1 MVESIIGNYLIE
13 IGKITEQQYRIAL
26 DRMNSVR
33 VKLGLIAVSEGFM
46 TLQQVEEVNQLQKKL
61 DKRFGDLAVEKNYL
75 TDEQVGKLLKKQGD
89 AYLTFMQALEEF
101 EMITPAE
108 AVWIIDEFKESRGL
122 TNIEMDY
129 IKSDDVDKIVE
140 IMLPDKAADYSV
152 LIAIAIKTIIRI
164 ADRHA
169 GIIKVEMKD
178 FRSAAPMAVQS
189 LEGENETWTNG
200 FKEVDGAM
208 RTAASIF
215 AEEDFTEMDED
226 ALDAAAE
233 LVNCINGLY
242 ASSASGSHGK
252 FLELMPPLYSMDGT
266 DYPEGEACVVT
277 VQIDDKLCEYA
288 SIKKV

>member
-33 VKLGLIAVSEGFM
+33 VKLGLIAVSEGLM

-89 AYLTFMQALEEF
+89 AYLTFIQALEEF
-101 EMITPAE
+101 ELITQAE
-108 AVWIIDEFKESRGL
+108 AVWIIEEFKESRGL

-152 LIAIAIKTIIRI
+152 LIAIAIKTIMRI
-164 ADRHA
+164 ADRQP
-169 GIIKVEMKD
+169 GILKVEMKD
-178 FRSAAPMAVQS
+178 FRSAAPMAVQA

-208 RTAASIF
+208 LTAASVF
-215 AEEDFTEMDED
+215 AEEDFPEMDED

-242 ASSASGSHGK
+242 ASSVSGSHGK
-252 FLELMPPLYSMDGT
+252 FLELMPPSYSMEGA

-277 VQIDDKLCEYA
+277 VQIDGKLCEYA